1 MSLYF
6 VCKYKIGIFFKMIRF
21 KSADILVQVTVE
33 PNVKL
38 PRMSKKKVRE
48 KSQKMKRKRQNNRE
62 TKTMGGM
69 KNVLSKQ
76 RNKRQAR
83 RRMENDECFLV
94 VQLLLV
100 WNSFYSVNIWK
111 LHMWVNFIWKETK
124 RLMLTLSSLEGM
136 LCVLNTHWRRKLFM
150 LDCDAPF
157 CYYSIIEG
165 HSFTITVGLWVSADI
180 MNTVALWP
188 VAGKRRQ
195 EFLAYSSIFRVFSA
209 FFFSP
214 FFWYID
220 LQNVFSSS
228 RNFVNT
234 LQCIVSDTTEYLAHK
249 MHILN
254 HKSSTDSYLDG

>member
-100 WNSFYSVNIWK
+100 
-111 LHMWVNFIWKETK
+111 
-124 RLMLTLSSLEGM
+124 
-136 LCVLNTHWRRKLFM
+136 
-150 LDCDAPF
+150 
-157 CYYSIIEG
+157 
-165 HSFTITVGLWVSADI
+165 
-180 MNTVALWP
+180 
-188 VAGKRRQ
+188 
-195 EFLAYSSIFRVFSA
+195 
-209 FFFSP
+209 
-214 FFWYID
+214 
-220 LQNVFSSS
+220 
-228 RNFVNT
+228 
-234 LQCIVSDTTEYLAHK
+234 
-249 MHILN
+249 
-254 HKSSTDSYLDG
+254 